1 MYEISC
7 FTYQNILYDLFL
19 GESSLKV
26 VCLQYISNLFS
37 SCTSESKTRA
47 AQFTKLRNSPIN
59 NSHREKR
66 MKARVFPSSKI

>member
-7 FTYQNILYDLFL
+7 FTYQNILHDLFL

-37 SCTSESKTRA
+37 SCTRESKTRA
-47 AQFTKLRNSPIN
+47 AQFTKLRNSPLITAH
-59 NSHREKR
+59 SEKR
-66 MKARVFPSSKI
+66 MKARVFPSSTI